1 MDELIAFDKNAYV
14 RNALSGGVEE
24 QQIARAK
31 LGNADWRAGPP
42 LLSGRAGKPAMIY
55 LGMQGLGEP

>member
-1 MDELIAFDKNAYV
+1 MDELIAFDKHAYV
-14 RNALSGGVEE
+14 RDALSGGVEE

-31 LGNADWRAGPP
+31 LGNVDRRAGPP
-42 LLSGRAGKPAMIY
+42 LLSGRAGKSTMTY